1 MLSETFT
8 TNREKSQIIIL
19 QSNSFVAD
27 AHRGD
32 GKRFIVRANEKLAT
46 FVELESAIRM
56 ASQS

>member
-1 MLSETFT
+1 MLSKTFT
-8 TNREKSQIIIL
+8 TNREKSQITIL
-19 QSNSFVAD
+19 QSNSFVAG

-32 GKRFIVRANEKLAT
+32 GKRLIVRANEKLAT

>member
-27 AHRGD
+27 AYRGD

-46 FVELESAIRM
+46 FVELQSAIRM